1 MSTETTHETGRE
13 TEESYALG
21 AILLTAVKYGFGV
34 LVSIWMLFPIYWMFV
49 TAIKPKESIV
59 TLPPDFVFFDVTLE
73 NFRTLFVEQGF
84 HQYLINSAI
93 VAIAAVTIS
102 VIIGVPAAYS
112 LSRMDVPAD
121 HHISFWILSTRMI
134 PPLAVL
140 VPLYIFFTIF
150 GMTKSLVGLTIT
162 HFLITLPMVIWI
174 VKGFVDELPESMEE
188 SALVDGCNRIQAFR
202 EIVVPLITPGIAA
215 AAFIG
220 FIFSWNNFLLALVL
234 TSGDTKTAPLVI
246 QSSMGYLSID
256 WGMLG
261 AAGTVTI
268 LPPVLL
274 SLLIRDHLVEGM
286 TMGAVKE

>member
-1 MSTETTHETGRE
+1 MSTERTHETSRE
-13 TEESYALG
+13 PEESYALG

-49 TAIKPKESIV
+49 TAIKPRESIV

-84 HQYLINSAI
+84 HQYLINSGV
-93 VAIAAVTIS
+93 VAIAAVVIS

-150 GMTKSLVGLTIT
+150 GLTKSLVGLTIT